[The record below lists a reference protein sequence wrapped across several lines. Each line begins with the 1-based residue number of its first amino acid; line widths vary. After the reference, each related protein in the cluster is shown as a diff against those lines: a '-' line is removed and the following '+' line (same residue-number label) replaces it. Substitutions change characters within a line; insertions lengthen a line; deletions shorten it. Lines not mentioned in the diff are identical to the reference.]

1 MKVAFKSLVAA
12 AAFIAAGAA
21 SAATVD
27 VTVGTTVYKGLKV
40 VSGSETLR
48 YSSDMRALQDVL
60 ITTVTAVAPATVVT
74 DKDSDGAY
82 TAIDTSAPMT
92 SLSVNDVTNQLLSA
106 TSAGGHTMV
115 VTPRKYI
122 STGGSLSVTDL
133 SVDLAT
139 KRVYATLV
147 GANGVG
153 TLTHFNLWNIG
164 TLTGSDVI
172 GAPVNGATIVN
183 LTASGLSLTPDG
195 FNAIA
200 TSLGLG
206 NLGKSAMQGVADF
219 GTIDMTAMT
228 EPATLPPS
236 ACTLT
241 YKATKTSPN
250 VFTAA
255 MTLGNNVSNAA
266 TGWKINWKYGSP
278 TLILHAKNAKVT
290 DKNSTAFTAQP
301 VAANET
307 IPANGSTDISLR
319 AYSRSAPPTI
329 SELSATLGGQACKVS
344 VQ

>member
-1 MKVAFKSLVAA
+1 
-12 AAFIAAGAA
+12 
-21 SAATVD
+21 
-27 VTVGTTVYKGLKV
+27 
-40 VSGSETLR
+40 
-48 YSSDMRALQDVL
+48 
-60 ITTVTAVAPATVVT
+60 
-74 DKDSDGAY
+74 
-82 TAIDTSAPMT
+82 
-92 SLSVNDVTNQLLSA
+92 
-106 TSAGGHTMV
+106 MV

-153 TLTHFNLWNIG
+153 TLTHFYLWNIA
-164 TLTGSDVI
+164 TITGSDVI
-172 GAPVNGATIVN
+172 VAPGATGTTVMN
-183 LTASGLSLTPDG
+183 LTASGLSLTSDA

-206 NLGKSAMQGVADF
+206 NLGKSAMQAVADF
-219 GTIDMTAMT
+219 GTIDMTATT
-228 EPATLPPS
+228 EPATLPAS

-241 YKATKTSPN
+241 YKATKTSPH

-255 MTLGNNVSNAA
+255 MTLGNNASNAA
-266 TGWKINWKYGSP
+266 TGWKINWKYDSP

-301 VAANET
+301 VPANET

-319 AYSRSAPPTI
+319 AYSRSAPPAI

-344 VQ
+344 AQ